1 MQKGHPHHRDTLPVA
16 GTNRSIMAIEEN
28 KRTEDAATIWAAI
41 PTCPITG
48 CPVIDPVVD
57 PDGITYERAAIYQ
70 WLAVHERSPI
80 SRQPLQVYQL
90 VPNRA
95 VKALVD
101 SLRASHP
108 STGDPGSA
116 PHRFQV
122 FVKTIQNQTMTIFIE
137 PSSTV
142 LALKRKICA
151 KEGLPVEEQRLI
163 CSGKQLEDDRT
174 LEDYNV
180 IHQSTIHLVLR
191 LRGGG

>member
-1 MQKGHPHHRDTLPVA
+1 
-16 GTNRSIMAIEEN
+16 MAIEEA
-28 KRTEDAATIWAAI
+28 RRSEEEMAIWAAI

-48 CPVIDPVVD
+48 CAVIDPVVD
-57 PDGITYERAAIYQ
+57 PEGITYERAAIYQ

-101 SLRASHP
+101 SLRATHP
-108 STGDPGSA
+108 STRNSGSA
-116 PHRFQV
+116 PLRFQV
-122 FVKTIQNQTMTIFIE
+122 FIKTLQNQTITVYIE